1 MKVGL
6 ENNGE
11 RVIAESLSAHT
22 ELVESP
28 VTGDSMA
35 AADKMVKVRE
45 YLINAT
51 IATNFSSC

>member
-1 MKVGL
+1 
-6 ENNGE
+6 
-11 RVIAESLSAHT
+11 VIAESLSAHT

-45 YLINAT
+45 YLINVTGAT
-51 IATNFSSC
+51 SFSSC